1 MNKVKLNLDALNV
14 DSFETSVA
22 LDELR
27 GNGAREWPREHRRSA
42 PHLRRKLH
50 GAGVVRRA
58 LRRYGE
64 RPHLHGLRLLNR

>member
-27 GNGAREWPREHRRSA
+27 GTVRGNGRESIDALLHTCGASCMEPGSCDENCGGTASA
-42 PHLRRKLH
+42 HTYTDC
-50 GAGVVRRA
+50 GC
-58 LRRYGE
+58 
-64 RPHLHGLRLLNR
+64 